1 MSDKKEQK
9 HPLFLITY
17 HTSLI
22 TPVELRH
29 CLVNAVAYD
38 GAERFGAP
46 LQNLLDLCAL
56 PLGEAFEDEAGRV
69 PHGVL
74 RLDADPQPRK
84 GVRAECRDDVLQAL
98 LPAARTRGPDAYG
111 AEGE

>member
-1 MSDKKEQK
+1 MVFLFTI
-9 HPLFLITY
+9 HYPLFHQLT
-17 HTSLI
+17 
-22 TPVELRH
+22 VVQRH

-46 LQNLLDLCAL
+46 LQNLLDLRAL

-74 RLDADPQPRK
+74 RLDADAQARELI
-84 GVRAECRDDVLQAL
+84 RAERRDDVLQTL
-98 LPAARTRGPDAYG
+98 LPAARTRGP
-111 AEGE
+111 E